1 MKHQNLKRKAPVK
14 LSGINDESC
23 CKKPLRAPSTEVQKE
38 NSRLGKQV
46 AQDEKLKES
55 TGFFES
61 CQEVLKQNS
70 RNVEALSLECCLST
84 LPFGIL

>member
-1 MKHQNLKRKAPVK
+1 MMKAAVKSLLEHLPQRYKRKTA
-14 LSGINDESC
+14 GW
-23 CKKPLRAPSTEVQKE
+23 
-38 NSRLGKQV
+38 GKQV